1 MKVEQESLE
10 QSQLKLTIE
19 LSQEEMLPFIE
30 KAGRKFAENMNID
43 GFRKGQAPLDVVK
56 GKVGEMELLQQA
68 AELAV
73 QDSLPKAIEEKK
85 LQTVGQPAIAVDK
98 LAPENPFVFTA
109 TLPII
114 PEITVGDITK
124 VKAEKASVEVT
135 EEDVTKVID
144 NLRKMRASQVL
155 VDRGAKMEDRVE
167 LNFKVFLDNVPVDG
181 GSGDKYPLTM
191 GENTMIP
198 GFEENLVGMKKD
210 EEKEFKLAFPKD
222 YHNKQL
228 AGNECDFK
236 VKMLSVFEVQMPEL
250 NEEFAKMLGDY
261 DSVDALKDAIEK
273 NLHEDKEKSVDNAFE
288 RDVVEGLVEVS
299 KFGDIPEVMLT
310 QESQQ
315 MLRELEQNIAR
326 QGLSFDDYLRHIKKD
341 RQQLLLDFTP
351 DAVKRIKAALLI
363 KKVAEDE
370 KLEVTEA
377 EMKEELDTM
386 RHAAQGDENFAKQ
399 LESKPYQDYMRN
411 VLRNKKAVHWLK
423 EQVAK

>member
-30 KAGRKFAENMNID
+30 KAARKFAENMNID

-56 GKVGEMELLQQA
+56 TKVGEMELLQQA

-73 QDSLPKAIEEKK
+73 QATLPKAIEEKS

-114 PEITVGDITK
+114 PEVTVGDVTK
-124 VKAEKASVEVT
+124 VKAEKAKVDVT

-155 VDRGAKMEDRVE
+155 VDREAKKDDRVE

-181 GSGDKYPLTM
+181 GSGDKYPLTI

-198 GFEENLVGMKKD
+198 GFEDNLIGMKKD

-236 VKMLSVFEVQMPEL
+236 VKLLSVFEVQLPEL

-261 DSVDALKDAIEK
+261 DSVEALKDAIEK

-288 RDVVEGLVEVS
+288 RDVVEGLVEIS

-310 QESQQ
+310 QEAQQ

-363 KKVAEDE
+363 KKVAEDQ

-386 RHAAQGDENFAKQ
+386 QHAAQGDENFLKQ
-399 LESKPYQDYMRN
+399 LESKPYQDYMKN